1 MLRYNVTNGGFMLES
16 YIESKLR
23 KKIKSL
29 KCGALCLKF
38 VSPGFTGVPDWIIL
52 LPGAKVIFVELKK
65 PKEKERARQKYV
77 HRLLRGLGFDV
88 YSSVDSEE
96 KINQIAERCIEVLN
110 GGRL

>member
-38 VSPGFTGVPDWIIL
+38 VSPGFTGVPDRIIL

-65 PKEKERARQKYV
+65 PQQTERKRQIYV
-77 HRLLRGLGFDV
+77 QNVLRKLGFDV

-96 KINQIAERCIEVLN
+96 KINQIAERCIEVVN
-110 GGRL
+110 GDRL